1 MESFAVNIKYK
12 ANFFERLLWKKR
24 LKNLREINLPNTWE
38 DLTPDQLADVAAV
51 LFTKNDEADAMAEL
65 FVKLTGLNKWQLLFL
80 DIDDVYTFMKP
91 SLDFIKGPILIK
103 APIIKAI
110 PNSRMFGPRELMQ
123 GICWRQFAL
132 AEALVN
138 DFAESKDM
146 KLLDSLCALLYCAK
160 QNPTPDDWFLGMQ
173 EHEQN
178 RLEKIYAGMPL
189 KNKQAVYLNY
199 LGLKKHMVDSEVF
212 KHMYPNVAKPSS
224 GNSESKTEAIDWHA
238 VTISLAG
245 GKFGTLQELYY
256 TSAFDVLK
264 HLDMESKKK

>member
-1 MESFAVNIKYK
+1 MESFTVNIKYN

-24 LKNLREINLPNTWE
+24 LKNFNEIILPTDWK
-38 DLTPDQLADVAAV
+38 DLTADQLANVAAV

-65 FVKLTGLNKWQLLFL
+65 FVKLTGLNKWQLLYL
-80 DIDDVYTFMKP
+80 NIDEVYSFMKP
-91 SLDFIKGPILIK
+91 CLDFIKKPILIEL
-103 APIIKAI
+103 PIIKAI
-110 PNSRMFGPRELMQ
+110 PNSGKFGPRELMQ
-123 GICWRQFAL
+123 GLCWKQFAL

-138 DFAESKDM
+138 DFTENKDM
-146 KLLDSLCALLYCAK
+146 TMLDSLCALLYCTK
-160 QNPTPDDWFLGMQ
+160 ENPTQDEWYLGMQ
-173 EHEQN
+173 EAEQT

-199 LGLKKHMVDSEVF
+199 LGLKRHMAQSGVF
-212 KHMYPNVAKPSS
+212 KYMYPNSDKPLLS
-224 GNSESKTEAIDWHA
+224 NCDNKKEAIDWHA

-264 HLDMESKKK
+264 HLDMESKNK